1 MDEGGADARVAVAA
15 QERVGVAVGGVTL
28 AVLINLVIA
37 AAVGVEGGG
46 VMEDVGHAAEG
57 KEMLSQSHCF
67 FAPSLHPPC
76 RGNHSHYVDDDGA
89 AGGDQHHMALDLIV
103 IADDPLDG

>member
-15 QERVGVAVGGVTL
+15 KERVGVAVGGVTL
-28 AVLINLVIA
+28 AVLVNLVIA

-46 VMEDVGHAAEG
+46 VMEDVGHAAKG
-57 KEMLSQSHCF
+57 KRCF
-67 FAPSLHPPC
+67 LNRIAFLRRLYSRHAEEP
-76 RGNHSHYVDDDGA
+76 SHYVDDDGA